1 MQKSE
6 GDVRRRFALLA
17 LVCLPAGILLSQT
30 HVHAFVDN
38 PTLSRGDTVRINIQG
53 SLPPQKAAALELALV
68 RSGQM
73 AYLHATYEP
82 AGTGGAG
89 GTVTAVIP
97 DSAELGKYEVQAVLD
112 DKKIA
117 AGQLSIHPPG
127 KPAVVLTDLS
137 PPATYRTETVYVPD
151 PADRTSASIHVS
163 DAEVVADRTD
173 LPAITVHWRDAE
185 FRPILNG
192 CSSPS
197 PFGSES
203 EPVDAPSHFYVKGS
217 GNDALIFC
225 NLPTDAQ
232 LAKDGTALEA
242 KPVGDPHEM
251 WIRKPTKAIARRV
264 FRVMLH
270 GEGFQVTYPSDNAIW
285 INDTRQNVEWDTC
298 SGDTRRGDPQHPVPL
313 RIHGE
318 VINAEEIQLC
328 SVPVPASDQLRLAV
342 GYGDTKS
349 DEKLF
354 HIYRMGK
361 ASVAIW
367 SALIS
372 ALLAL
377 LPLYLLSF
385 VQESYRIAGSSYK
398 FRMLFLDPETD
409 SYSLS
414 KLQFYLWTVVSLFAY
429 CYLVISRIH
438 VQFASWPDVP
448 STLPGIIAVA
458 AGTAVGSQLIT
469 SAKGS
474 KGAGE
479 EAPSFADFITSGGV
493 VAADRLQMLL
503 WTLLGVG
510 VFIYAVLHLSP
521 GTITELPPV
530 PDRLLVLMGL
540 SSAGYLGGKIARKAG
555 PVIDEISVSPPDPDD
570 VLASAAASRATNMPD
585 LIQAIANAQRG
596 LGLAGQVS
604 DPNAQAAKDALA
616 AAISKVNAAHTMSDY
631 DQLAA
636 DLDQLSHG
644 AEAAAEKA
652 AEAFSANK
660 SSEADAEA
668 AQSAAAA
675 LQDLLADTTQAIA
688 VAAADPMIAEL
699 DPTLAPRT
707 IEVRG
712 SNLSPDAIL
721 ELDHVDLPFQMLMNS
736 EGRNAPEVVLRDTST
751 PTFARVL
758 RLTIDPGRLVTADR
772 VQFKRWFGSK
782 GHHVLT
788 LTNPDGQKA
797 ELSFDLPPGAS
808 QKVSNVA

>member
-1 MQKSE
+1 M
-6 GDVRRRFALLA
+6 
-17 LVCLPAGILLSQT
+17 
-30 HVHAFVDN
+30 
-38 PTLSRGDTVRINIQG
+38 
-53 SLPPQKAAALELALV
+53 

-73 AYLHATYEP
+73 TYLHATYEP

-89 GTVTAVIP
+89 TVTAVIS
-97 DSAELGKYEVQAVLD
+97 DSAELGQYDVKAVLD
-112 DKKIA
+112 DKKIS
-117 AGQLSIHPPG
+117 AGQLSIQPPG
-127 KPAVVLTDLS
+127 NPAVVLTDLS
-137 PPATYRTETVYVPD
+137 PSAIYRTETVYVPD

-163 DAEVVADRTD
+163 DAEVKADRTD
-173 LPAITVHWRDAE
+173 LPAITVRWRDAE
-185 FRPILNG
+185 YRPILNG

-197 PFGSES
+197 SLGAEN
-203 EPVDAPSHFYVKGS
+203 EPVEAPSHFYVKGA

-242 KPVGDPHEM
+242 KPVGDTHEM

-264 FRVMLH
+264 FRVTLH
-270 GEGFQVTYPSDNAIW
+270 GKGFQVTYPSDNAIW

-298 SGDTRRGDPQHPVPL
+298 SGDTSSGGAKSGDPQNPVPL

-318 VINAEEIQLC
+318 VVTAEEMQLC
-328 SVPVPASDQLRLAV
+328 SVPIPAGDQLRLAV

-349 DEKLF
+349 NEKPF

-367 SALIS
+367 SVLIS

-377 LPLYLLSF
+377 LPLFLLSF

-409 SYSLS
+409 TYSLS

-429 CYLVISRIH
+429 SYLVISRIH
-438 VQFASWPDVP
+438 VQFAPWPDVP

-521 GTITELPPV
+521 GTITDLPPV

-570 VLASAAASRATNMPD
+570 VLASAAASRAVNLPD
-585 LIQAIANAQRG
+585 LIQPIADAQRR

-604 DPNAQAAKDALA
+604 DSNAQAAKDALA

-636 DLDQLSHG
+636 DLDELSHT

-660 SSEADAEA
+660 SSQADAEA

-675 LQDLLADTTQAIA
+675 LQDLLADTTQAIT
-688 VAAADPMIAEL
+688 VAAADPMMAEL
-699 DPTLAPRT
+699 DPTAAPRT

-712 SNLSPDAIL
+712 SNLSAEAIL
-721 ELDHVDLPFQMLMNS
+721 ELDHVDMPFRMLVNS
-736 EGRNAPEVVLRDTST
+736 EGRNAPEIVLRDVST

-758 RLTIDPGRLVTADR
+758 RLTIDPSRLMTVDR

-797 ELSFDLPPGAS
+797 EMSFDLPPGAT
-808 QKVSNVA
+808 QKVSNAA